1 MKRIALFE
9 VFKQNS
15 EKADLKTIL
24 VDYVIQN
31 TDIIRTEAEDY
42 IGKQFLPRVKDKW
55 KKSGRKLDYFK
66 KKESSW
72 LDEEIFRPKTDA
84 LPGPG
89 PGRKTKDFSDSSD
102 RSKWR
107 KIER

>member
-42 IGKQFLPRVKDKW
+42 IGKQFLPRVKDK
-55 KKSGRKLDYFK
+55 
-66 KKESSW
+66 
-72 LDEEIFRPKTDA
+72 
-84 LPGPG
+84 
-89 PGRKTKDFSDSSD
+89 
-102 RSKWR
+102 
-107 KIER
+107 